1 MRNKG
6 ITLIELTIVV
16 TIIGILAVALGFEYI
31 GWMGKYR
38 VEKTTKDLFSD
49 IMDVRSK
56 ALTRGR
62 TYFVDFNTPAPA
74 AGEGCYRVIED
85 TNGDATLNNGDTIII
100 PPPPTILP
108 LTNQKTVK
116 YVINWNGGGEIG
128 IDRRGIIA
136 NIVGG
141 VWMPITTAPFPTIQ
155 VVSTVAPDYDCIIVE
170 ATRLSLG
177 QWNTATGVCDAK

>member
-16 TIIGILAVALGFEYI
+16 TIIGILAVALGFSYI

-38 VEKTTKDLFSD
+38 VEKTTKDLFTD

-85 TNGDATLNNGDTIII
+85 TNNDSVLNNGDTIII
-100 PPPPTILP
+100 PAPLTVLP

-116 YVINWNGGGEIG
+116 YVINVGLAGGGSRITVN
-128 IDRRGIIA
+128 RRGIVTPNGSINFTLPA
-136 NIVGG
+136 S
-141 VWMPITTAPFPTIQ
+141 
-155 VVSTVAPDYDCIIVE
+155 VVPDYDCLVVFN
-170 ATRLSLG
+170 TRINMG
-177 QWNTATGVCDAK
+177 KMNGANCDAK